1 MERINCSS
9 SYVSQ
14 EPKICVPR
22 GQGTQKEEEGEK
34 KKKFKRAQVRGWWVG
49 YTAAPPWQ
57 AVCMHEGGGGW
68 HDVTTPCIVRAAA

>member
-34 KKKFKRAQVRGWWVG
+34 KKSSSEHKSV
-49 YTAAPPWQ
+49 
-57 AVCMHEGGGGW
+57 GGGW
-68 HDVTTPCIVRAAA
+68 VTLPLRRGKPFVCMKVVVGGTT